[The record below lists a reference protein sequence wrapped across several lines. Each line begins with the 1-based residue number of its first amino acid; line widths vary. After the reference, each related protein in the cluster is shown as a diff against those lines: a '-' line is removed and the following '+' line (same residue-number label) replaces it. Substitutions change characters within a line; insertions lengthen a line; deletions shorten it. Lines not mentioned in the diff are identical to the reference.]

1 MKRTQAVGFVHLG
14 QLSYIVD
21 IGGLKVGCDV
31 FLTPL
36 EGRLVNP
43 PVKPEEL
50 LDVEVFLGTHDHAD
64 HIDRP
69 LWRRLAELGCTAK
82 FLVPAY
88 VAADVV
94 RDTGLKK
101 SQVVGMAQGES
112 VEVAGVRFTAV
123 ASAHERLEFDRK
135 GRSRNLGFVVE
146 GGGRR
151 IYHSGDCC
159 PYEGLQST
167 LAAFGRIDAAF
178 LPINGRDAWRLTH
191 DFIGC
196 MDAHEAVE
204 LAGELKVKTLVP
216 GHYDMFKPNLGDVG
230 ECVAYAKAKYPKL
243 NVVVPKTGER
253 QELK

>member
-14 QLSYIVD
+14 QLSYLVD

-50 LDVEVFLGTHDHAD
+50 LDVEVFLWTHDHAD

-69 LWRRLAELGCTAK
+69 LWRRLAGLGCTAK

-101 SQVVGMAQGES
+101 SQIVGMTQGENDAAYATI
-112 VEVAGVRFTAV
+112 EVGEAFFESGNDSAAHIAGYLPHAFPYCFCTNGKGFPTGLKNLPKGTAFTGDLV
-123 ASAHERLEFDRK
+123 SLKRLCIACIEVFFY
-135 GRSRNLGFVVE
+135 NVE
-146 GGGRR
+146 GKIFWELVDAGLGR
-151 IYHSGDCC
+151 
-159 PYEGLQST
+159 LQ
-167 LAAFGRIDAAF
+167 R
-178 LPINGRDAWRLTH
+178 R
-191 DFIGC
+191 
-196 MDAHEAVE
+196 
-204 LAGELKVKTLVP
+204 
-216 GHYDMFKPNLGDVG
+216 
-230 ECVAYAKAKYPKL
+230 
-243 NVVVPKTGER
+243 
-253 QELK
+253 